1 MKYYIAICRRDDH
14 RLYAKNFWG
23 IDLLIEKY
31 IRDHPM
37 YTKDDFDKFPIPRPV
52 YLDWLRNRR
61 NPLWWILRQGDPEKG
76 LSPGRKEQIARMV
89 RNIPPIPVNIPIGPT
104 R

>member
-31 IRDHPM
+31 IREHPM
-37 YTKDDFDKFPIPRPV
+37 YTKDDFISYPIPRAV